1 LIRYLRTAH
10 DSQHYSVPFGAGRRA
25 CQWRAC
31 SVPLRR
37 SEELLACDMTCTCTR
52 ACAVHVHVHVHA
64 HVHVHVHVHVCM
76 RCGALQTVLDC
87 SSLFRG
93 ATSLRANGQPSPS
106 PTTQNT
112 EGGGVWAEHLPL
124 RCRAAPRSA
133 SPSSWGR
140 SRACRPIWL
149 GAPRAASLMSQRYTG
164 IHFSSSRIFPKVPS
178 T

>member
-1 LIRYLRTAH
+1 MIRYLRTAH

-76 RCGALQTVLDC
+76 RCGALQTVHLC
-87 SSLFRG
+87 SV

-106 PTTQNT
+106 PTTQNARRGAGFGRST
-112 EGGGVWAEHLPL
+112 FRFVAGPPPGAH
-124 RCRAAPRSA
+124 RA
-133 SPSSWGR
+133 SSWGR